1 MAVTKAPGGGY
12 IVLKLGMKG
21 DVVKNLQKALQ
32 KAGFFSGTVDG
43 YYGEGT
49 EAAVKAFQTVKKL
62 TVDGIAG
69 PETQKLLFESK

>member
-1 MAVTKAPGGGY
+1 MSKLKVTILVAGRKRASA
-12 IVLKLGMKG
+12 KG
-21 DVVKNLQKALQ
+21 TTFDGTFK
-32 KAGFFSGTVDG
+32 GTVDG